1 MLTHFRKFALVL
13 AGAAAL
19 AACRKDGVT
28 TLDGPVPT
36 PGFTVALNTT
46 QYPVVATFTNTTT
59 DAFLYQWDFGD
70 GSPLVSGQNVTHT
83 YKTPGTYRVKLTAA
97 GRGGT
102 GFSPQTPV
110 VIPTICGNAAYA
122 VLTACGGTG
131 ATSWTLSDQPGAVVK
146 LSASGAVLSTSPVLD
161 ACQLDDVFSFAGT
174 FSYTYDAGA
183 GTFANGTCG
192 AAQSGSSDFIYKPN
206 GALGQIILLRN
217 KSFIGLPDSVVNKT
231 YDIVEATATRLR
243 LQGTNPDGTKTV
255 TTYIPQLSAIDKA
268 KQYLTGGSSRTW
280 LLDNTVAAP
289 IVVGNEASPSAYF
302 AGVTLGGLPGCQA
315 DDEYTF
321 TTDGK
326 FVYDAKA
333 ETYVAVDAA
342 GKDVYACQAPRSDN
356 TTFAFGPAS
365 GAGLAQFVL
374 GKAGTFIGVTNAPAS
389 RIYRILSIDNQHMVL
404 RAGGPSDDPL
414 FTIKMRVK

>member
-1 MLTHFRKFALVL
+1 MLTHFRKLALVL

-28 TLDGPVPT
+28 TLEGPVPT

-83 YKTPGTYRVKLTAA
+83 YKVPGSYRVKLTAA

-146 LSASGAVLSTSPVLD
+146 LSASGAVLSTSPVLN
-161 ACQLDDVFSFAGT
+161 ACQLDDSFSFAGT
-174 FSYTYDAGA
+174 FSYAYDAGA

-192 AAQSGSSDFIYKPN
+192 AAQSGNSDFIYKPN

-268 KQYLTGGSSRTW
+268 KQALTGGSSRTW
-280 LLDNTVAAP
+280 TIDNTAADA
-289 IVVGNEASPSAYF
+289 IIVGNEANPGAYNKSGSAGRVPS
-302 AGVTLGGLPGCQA
+302 CQA

-321 TTDGK
+321 STAGNFTYNANGQT
-326 FVYDAKA
+326 FVAIDY
-333 ETYVAVDAA
+333 T
-342 GKDVYACQAPRSDN
+342 CQAARTDNN
-356 TTFAFGPAS
+356 TTFTFGPAS
-365 GAGLAQFVL
+365 GAGVAQFVL
-374 GKAGTFIGVTNAPAS
+374 AKPGAFIGVTNAPAT
-389 RIYRILSIDNQHMVL
+389 RIYRIIAIDNKHMTL
-404 RAGGPSDDPL
+404 RAGGPTDDPQ
-414 FTIKMRVK
+414 FEFKMVVK